1 MAWINC
7 KLDLIRDY
15 NFAYKSELINAS
27 SIGNFFKYMCN
38 LNHTIKFKL
47 NSRFGIIDLNNF

>member
-27 SIGNFFKYMCN
+27 SIGKYMCN

-47 NSRFGIIDLNNF
+47 NSRFE